1 MSEMTQL
8 SSDASS
14 QLGLEGKVVVVTGA
28 ARGIGEAIA
37 RAFGSNKCSVL
48 VADRMKRPDG
58 QQRAQATV
66 DAIVKRGSRAVAMK
80 VDVSD
85 RSQVEKMFQTAVDKF
100 GRVDIF
106 VNNAAIMKGGSLVDM
121 NDVNL
126 QEHFDVNVKGCFYCC
141 QLAAKQMIKQG
152 SGEKIVIISSV
163 DGLEAEEGI
172 VAYSA
177 SKAALV
183 LMMKCM
189 AVELARHKINVNAIA
204 PGWVETDMSIPYLN
218 EAHDEGAG
226 KEDPSRLRGQTRTD
240 CRRGT
245 LLSLATFRLRHGIR
259 TSSGRSPDV
268 EHHHKVR
275 RRFGTIHLI

>member
-1 MSEMTQL
+1 MTQL
-8 SSDASS
+8 SGNTYS
-14 QLGLEGKVVVVTGA
+14 QLGLEGKAVVVTGA

-48 VADRMKRPDG
+48 VADRMKRSDG

-66 DAIVKRGSRAVAMK
+66 DDIVKSGGRAIAMK

-85 RSQVEKMFQTAVDKF
+85 KAQVEKMFQTAIDRF

-141 QLAAKQMIKQG
+141 QLAARQMIKQG
-152 SGEKIVIISSV
+152 SGGKIVVIASV

-177 SKAALV
+177 SKAALT
-183 LMMKCM
+183 LMTKCM

-204 PGWVETDMSIPYLN
+204 PGWVETDMTVPYLN
-218 EAHDEGAG
+218 DALMKELGKRIPAGYMAKPEQIASAALFLASPLSDYVMGHVLVVDGGLTSNITIKADEG
-226 KEDPSRLRGQTRTD
+226 SVQY
-240 CRRGT
+240 
-245 LLSLATFRLRHGIR
+245 S
-259 TSSGRSPDV
+259 
-268 EHHHKVR
+268 
-275 RRFGTIHLI
+275 

>member
-1 MSEMTQL
+1 M
-8 SSDASS
+8 SSDSS

-48 VADRMKRPDG
+48 AADRMKRADG

-66 DAIVKRGSRAVAMK
+66 DAIVKSGGRAIAMK

-85 RSQVEKMFQTAVDKF
+85 KAQVEKMFQTAIDRF

-152 SGEKIVIISSV
+152 SGGKIVVIASV

-177 SKAALV
+177 SKAALT
-183 LMMKCM
+183 LMTKCM
-189 AVELARHKINVNAIA
+189 AVELASHKINVNAIA
-204 PGWVETDMSIPYLN
+204 PGWVATDMSVPYMTDALYKELGRRIPAGYMAKP
-218 EAHDEGAG
+218 EQIAGAALFLAS
-226 KEDPSRLRGQTRTD
+226 P
-240 CRRGT
+240 
-245 LLSLATFRLRHGIR
+245 LSDYVMGHVLVVDGGL
-259 TSSGRSPDV
+259 TSNI
-268 EHHHKVR
+268 
-275 RRFGTIHLI
+275 TIKAGEESVQYT

>member
-1 MSEMTQL
+1 MTQMTGNT
-8 SSDASS
+8 SSE
-14 QLGLEGKVVVVTGA
+14 LEVDGKVIVVTGA

-37 RAFGSNKCSVL
+37 RSFGSHKCSVL

-58 QQRAQATV
+58 QQRAQSTV
-66 DAIVKRGSRAVAMK
+66 DAIVKNGGRAITMK

-85 RSQVEKMFQTAVDKF
+85 RTQVEKMLQTAVDSF
-100 GRVDIF
+100 GRVDVF

-121 NDVNL
+121 DDVNL

-141 QLAAKQMIKQG
+141 QLAAKQMIKQS
-152 SGEKIVIISSV
+152 SGGKIIIIASV

-177 SKAALV
+177 SKAALT

-204 PGWVETDMSIPYLN
+204 PGWVETDMSMPYLN
-218 EAHDEGAG
+218 DALMKELRKRIPAGYVAKPEQIAGAALFLASPLSDYVMGHVLVVEGGLMSNITIKAG
-226 KEDPSRLRGQTRTD
+226 EESVQY
-240 CRRGT
+240 
-245 LLSLATFRLRHGIR
+245 I
-259 TSSGRSPDV
+259 
-268 EHHHKVR
+268 
-275 RRFGTIHLI
+275 

>member
-1 MSEMTQL
+1 MTQL
-8 SSDASS
+8 SGNTYS
-14 QLGLEGKVVVVTGA
+14 QLGLEGKAVVVTGA

-48 VADRMKRPDG
+48 VADRMKRSDG

-66 DAIVKRGSRAVAMK
+66 DDIMKSGGRAIAMK

-85 RSQVEKMFQTAVDKF
+85 KAQVEKMLQTAIDRF

-141 QLAAKQMIKQG
+141 QLAARQMIKQG
-152 SGEKIVIISSV
+152 SGGKIVVIASV

-177 SKAALV
+177 SKAALT
-183 LMMKCM
+183 LMTKCM

-204 PGWVETDMSIPYLN
+204 PGWVETDMTVPYLN
-218 EAHDEGAG
+218 DALMKELGKRIPAGYMAKPEQIASAALFLASPLSDYVMGHVLVVDGGLTSNITIKADEG
-226 KEDPSRLRGQTRTD
+226 SVQY
-240 CRRGT
+240 
-245 LLSLATFRLRHGIR
+245 S
-259 TSSGRSPDV
+259 
-268 EHHHKVR
+268 
-275 RRFGTIHLI
+275 

>member
-1 MSEMTQL
+1 MTGNTSSEL
-8 SSDASS
+8 KLD
-14 QLGLEGKVVVVTGA
+14 GKVVVVTGA

-37 RAFGSNKCSVL
+37 RSFGSHKCSVL

-58 QQRAQATV
+58 QQRAQSTV
-66 DAIVKRGSRAVAMK
+66 DAIVKNGGRAITMK

-85 RSQVEKMFQTAVDKF
+85 RTQVEKMLQTAVDSF
-100 GRVDIF
+100 GRVDVF
-106 VNNAAIMKGGSLVDM
+106 VNNAAIMKGGFLVDM
-121 NDVNL
+121 DDVNL

-152 SGEKIVIISSV
+152 SGGKIIIIASV

-177 SKAALV
+177 SKAALI

-204 PGWVETDMSIPYLN
+204 PGWVETDMSMPYLN
-218 EAHDEGAG
+218 DALMKELRKRIPAGYVAKPEQIAGAALFLASPLSDYVMGHVLVVDGGLTSNITIKTDEG
-226 KEDPSRLRGQTRTD
+226 SVQYT
-240 CRRGT
+240 
-245 LLSLATFRLRHGIR
+245 
-259 TSSGRSPDV
+259 
-268 EHHHKVR
+268 
-275 RRFGTIHLI
+275 

>member
-1 MSEMTQL
+1 MTGNTSSEL
-8 SSDASS
+8 KLD
-14 QLGLEGKVVVVTGA
+14 GKVVVVTGA

-37 RAFGSNKCSVL
+37 RSFGSHKCSVL

-58 QQRAQATV
+58 QQRAQSTV
-66 DAIVKRGSRAVAMK
+66 DAIVKNGGRAITMK

-85 RSQVEKMFQTAVDKF
+85 RTQVEKMLQTAVDSF
-100 GRVDIF
+100 GRVDVF

-121 NDVNL
+121 DDVNL

-152 SGEKIVIISSV
+152 SGGKIIIIASV

-177 SKAALV
+177 SKAALI

-218 EAHDEGAG
+218 DALMKELRKRIPAGYVAKPEQIAGAALFLASPLSDYVMGHVLVVDGDLTSNITIKTDEG
-226 KEDPSRLRGQTRTD
+226 SVQYT
-240 CRRGT
+240 
-245 LLSLATFRLRHGIR
+245 
-259 TSSGRSPDV
+259 
-268 EHHHKVR
+268 
-275 RRFGTIHLI
+275 

>member
-1 MSEMTQL
+1 MSELIQMSANT
-8 SSDASS
+8 SS
-14 QLGLEGKVVVVTGA
+14 QLGLEGKVVIVTGA

-37 RAFGSNKCSVL
+37 RAFGSSRCTVL

-58 QQRAQATV
+58 QQRTQATV
-66 DAIVKRGSRAVAMK
+66 DAITKSGGRAIAMK
-80 VDVSD
+80 VDVSE
-85 RSQVEKMFQTAVDKF
+85 RAQVEKMFQTAVDRF

-121 NDVNL
+121 TDVNL

-152 SGEKIVIISSV
+152 SGGKIIIIASV

-177 SKAALV
+177 SKAALI

-204 PGWVETDMSIPYLN
+204 PGWVATDMSIPYMTDELYRELGRRIPAGYMAKPEQIAGAALFLASPLSDYVMGHVLVVDGGLTSN
-218 EAHDEGAG
+218 ITIKAGEA
-226 KEDPSRLRGQTRTD
+226 SVQYT
-240 CRRGT
+240 
-245 LLSLATFRLRHGIR
+245 
-259 TSSGRSPDV
+259 
-268 EHHHKVR
+268 
-275 RRFGTIHLI
+275 